1 MTDQKQFLALAT
13 IEYFPDAGVA
23 SVLVHKPFLIVM
35 DVYIAC
41 CMGNEFFLLTW
52 KDRWSSLSSPQVLNA
67 SKLLK
72 KCTQIFYSSFVFWND
87 NMTMLNPEF

>member
-1 MTDQKQFLALAT
+1 MTDQKQFLAVAT

-41 CMGNEFFLLTW
+41 CMGNEFFWLNLRRSVIKFKLT
-52 KDRWSSLSSPQVLNA
+52 P
-67 SKLLK
+67 
-72 KCTQIFYSSFVFWND
+72 SF
-87 NMTMLNPEF
+87 EC